1 MVMLI
6 GMALLLAFWLFGW
19 LLVLGTGFGTIMGA
33 LAGCGRITGVGI
45 GGAKGC
51 GGGAVAVW
59 QQHFHRQNP
68 SANRQM
74 AAPIM
79 AAGEVKAQC
88 ASGVLSW
95 SS

>member
-1 MVMLI
+1 MLM
-6 GMALLLAFWLFGW
+6 GMALLLAFRLMGC
-19 LLVLGTGFGTIMGA
+19 LLVLCTGFGLVMGA
-33 LAGCGRITGVGI
+33 LAGCGRITGVSI
-45 GGAKGC
+45 GGAEGC
-51 GGGAVAVW
+51 CGCSVVDR

-79 AAGEVKAQC
+79 AAGDVKVQC